1 MDPLAFAYVSR
12 FAARRTWSRG
22 RHVFAS
28 GASRSGGDALAFVGS
43 TLTDALAELIAR
55 DHARQGEIDA

>member
-1 MDPLAFAYVSR
+1 MDPLAFAYVAR

-22 RHVFAS
+22 GHVFAA
-28 GASRSGGDALAFVGS
+28 GASRHSGDALAFVGS

-55 DHARQGEIDA
+55 DHARRGGCDA